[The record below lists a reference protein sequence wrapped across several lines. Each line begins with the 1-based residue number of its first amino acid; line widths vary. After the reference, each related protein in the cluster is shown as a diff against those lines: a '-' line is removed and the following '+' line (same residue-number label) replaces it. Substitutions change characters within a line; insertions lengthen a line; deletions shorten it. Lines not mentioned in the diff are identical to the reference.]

1 LPLIESSGEYF
12 EGSHPQDR
20 GLTASRRR
28 PSHGKQRCKTSFG
41 LAGAAGSGTGMIQN
55 SSTENTPSCERLAAI
70 GLTALEATPSVTSL
84 FA

>member
-1 LPLIESSGEYF
+1 LLRLG
-12 EGSHPQDR
+12 D
-20 GLTASRRR
+20 GLLMENNVAKPALASPAPRVPERV
-28 PSHGKQRCKTSFG
+28 
-41 LAGAAGSGTGMIQN
+41 LIQN